1 MLLADVLQELIV
13 AENELLD
20 VANGKRWAE
29 TRRDLRAGMDPGVIA
44 YRAVEDLNRGIRRSL
59 FSAQKKRAPLRSL
72 IQEGDLSKENER
84 AAIDRFPDRTLA
96 RIVVRAFHKL
106 PGCKNLRTLI
116 DTVTPLVIDQVRDA
130 IMRHAGE
137 SVRYRDFG
145 ERQALALA
153 LSSALGRFRR
163 DLHSLIG
170 ASIAGTPV
178 KLMLRPR
185 TTEAS
190 RKVRIRTVLEQ
201 SLVPAP
207 AIAKYAQQRH

>member
-1 MLLADVLQELIV
+1 M

-20 VANGKRWAE
+20 VAKGQRWGE

-44 YRAVEDLNRGIRRSL
+44 DRAVEDLNRGIRRSL
-59 FSAQKKRAPLRSL
+59 VSAQQKGDTLRSL
-72 IQEGDLSKENER
+72 IQESELSKENER

-96 RIVVRAFHKL
+96 RIVVGAFQKL
-106 PGCKNLRTLI
+106 PGCKDLRTLV

-130 IMRHAGE
+130 IMRHAGD
-137 SVRYRDFG
+137 SARYRASG

-153 LSSALGRFRR
+153 LNSALTRFRR

-170 ASIAGTPV
+170 ASVAGLPV
-178 KLMLRPR
+178 KLVLRPR

-190 RKVRIRTVLEQ
+190 RKLRVRTVLEQ
-201 SLVPAP
+201 SLVPAAVIP
-207 AIAKYAQQRH
+207 NHAERRH

>member
-44 YRAVEDLNRGIRRSL
+44 DRAVEDLNRGIRRSL
-59 FSAQKKRAPLRSL
+59 FSAQKKGAPLRSL
-72 IQEGDLSKENER
+72 IQECELSKENER
-84 AAIDRFPDRTLA
+84 AAIDRFPDGTLA
-96 RIVVRAFHKL
+96 RIVVRAFQKL
-106 PGCKNLRTLI
+106 PGCKDLRTLI

-137 SVRYRDFG
+137 SVRYRAPG

-163 DLHSLIG
+163 NLHSLIG
-170 ASIAGTPV
+170 ASIAGIPV
-178 KLMLRPR
+178 KLVLRPR

-190 RKVRIRTVLEQ
+190 RKLRVRTVLEQ
-201 SLVPAP
+201 SLVPAA
-207 AIAKYAQQRH
+207 AIANHAEQRH